1 MKKFQV
7 GYVKEELDPRV
18 KLHPWKYNI
27 KVFNILHRIYMG

>member
-27 KVFNILHRIYMG
+27 RTI

>member
-7 GYVKEELDPRV
+7 GYVKEELDPCV

-27 KVFNILHRIYMG
+27 RTV